1 MLFYCLMVCFLVFD
15 QHSAVPTSGA
25 ATSGTTRICDANAPE
40 GKSVIS
46 AIVK

>member
-1 MLFYCLMVCFLVFD
+1 MHLVFLFFFCD
-15 QHSAVPTSGA
+15 GSQMPSAGPTSGN
-25 ATSGTTRICDANAPE
+25 ATFGTTRICDANAPE